1 VKLDHQIN
9 AKAKISGL
17 YLTNWS
23 NSQYSQSL
31 NGSEGLPTPITAT
44 RGTFSKSRN
53 VRLNFDYTLSNTQL
67 LHLGAGLLLYQLN
80 DHAPT
85 TNFDDSS
92 IGLVGVPNPGG
103 RFPTLAG
110 LCNTGLGTNASPC
123 TGTGGMMSMGP
134 GVGGA
139 QSLTKQVTPT
149 FQASLTDVKGNHTF
163 KYGSEL
169 RIFGYPLL
177 GLAASNGVFNF
188 SPNQTSQLSNCPTP
202 ATCSNIQSP
211 TISGGT
217 VGFSYASFLL
227 GLVNT
232 GTVNPAASL
241 RTGKHFISFFAQDSW
256 KVTRK
261 LTLDYGLR
269 YDYFTY
275 PREQYGRQPS
285 LSPTVANPTVGGA
298 PGGIIYE
305 ATCKCSFAKNYPYA
319 FGPRLGLAYQF
330 LPKTVFRMGI
340 GISYDGTATGATGTA
355 AAAPNNAFQAPGF
368 GAESMTL
375 AGGVPQGYVLPWPN
389 FSAGAYPNPN
399 FPANLNGPPNVIDP
413 NAGRPARQVQ
423 WSVGIQREII
433 RDLVVDAAYVGNRGA
448 WWLSST
454 LVNYNALTPQILLA
468 NGLDLNDPA
477 SRAILRAPISS
488 TAAGRFQ
495 NKLPYTGFPAS
506 STVAQSLRPYP
517 QFSSGLT
524 PLWAPLGRTWY
535 DSLQLKVTKRVS
547 HGLDVVYAFTWAK
560 ELQMGTE
567 GGVINGVQN
576 RDANKTISGFGR
588 PFVSVI
594 SANYRLPA
602 WGPNKFVSQV
612 VRDWAIGATMN
623 YASGLP
629 ILAPASTNNLSTLLF
644 QNTFVNRV
652 PGVSPFLKDLN
663 CHCIDPTKDLVLNPA
678 AWTNPADGQFGTGA
692 PYYNDYRYQR
702 RPSESMSLG
711 RVFKFHEGGAA
722 LTVRMN
728 FQNIFNR
735 TEMQNPTGPAATNIS
750 TPKTTGPNGQLTGG
764 FGFINYVG
772 GSTFQPPRQGT
783 LEMRL
788 QF

>member
-1 VKLDHQIN
+1 MAN
-9 AKAKISGL
+9 
-17 YLTNWS
+17 
-23 NSQYSQSL
+23 
-31 NGSEGLPTPITAT
+31 
-44 RGTFSKSRN
+44 
-53 VRLNFDYTLSNTQL
+53 
-67 LHLGAGLLLYQLN
+67 
-80 DHAPT
+80 
-85 TNFDDSS
+85 
-92 IGLVGVPNPGG
+92 
-103 RFPTLAG
+103 
-110 LCNTGLGTNASPC
+110 
-123 TGTGGMMSMGP
+123 MGP
-134 GVGGA
+134 GVGAA
-139 QSLTKQVTPT
+139 QSLTKQVTPS
-149 FQASLTDVKGNHTF
+149 FQASLTDVRGNHTF

-169 RIFGYPLL
+169 RVFGYPLV
-177 GLAASNGVFNF
+177 GLTASNGVFNF
-188 SPNQTSQLSNCPTP
+188 SPNQTAQLSTSAGNVQS
-202 ATCSNIQSP
+202 ATI
-211 TISGGT
+211 GVGT
-217 VGFSYASFLL
+217 NGFAYASFLL
-227 GLVNT
+227 GLVNN
-232 GTVNPAASL
+232 GVVNPPAVL

-285 LSPTVANPTVGGA
+285 LSPSVANPTVGGA

-319 FGPRLGLAYQF
+319 FGPRMGLAYQF

-375 AGGVPQGYVLPWPN
+375 AGGVPSGYVLPWPN

-413 NAGRPARQVQ
+413 NAGRPARQIQ
-423 WSVGIQREII
+423 WSVGIQREVIK
-433 RDLVVDAAYVGNRGA
+433 DLVVDVAYVGNRGA
-448 WWLSST
+448 WWLSSS
-454 LVNYNALTPQILLA
+454 LVNYNALTPQILAA
-468 NGLDLNDPA
+468 NGLDLNNAAD
-477 SRAILRAPISS
+477 RAILRAPISS
-488 TAAGRFQ
+488 SGAGRFQ
-495 NKLPYTGFPAS
+495 NKLPYAGFPTS
-506 STVAQSLRPYP
+506 SSVAQSLRPYP
-517 QFSSGLT
+517 EYSSGLT
-524 PLWAPLGRTWY
+524 PLWAPVGRTWY
-535 DSLQLKVTKRVS
+535 DSLQLKATKRVS

-567 GGVINGVQN
+567 GGVINGVQT
-576 RDANKTISGFGR
+576 RDVNKTISGFGR
-588 PFVSVI
+588 PFVNVVSV
-594 SANYRLPA
+594 NYRIPK
-602 WGPNKFVSQV
+602 WGSNKVISQV

-644 QNTFVNRV
+644 QSTFANRV
-652 PGVSPFLKDLN
+652 PGQPLFLKDLN

-678 AWTNPADGQFGTGA
+678 AWTNPTDGQFGTGA
-692 PYYNDYRYQR
+692 LYYNDYRYQR
-702 RPSESMSLG
+702 RPSESLSLG
-711 RVFKFHEGGAA
+711 RVFKFHEGTGPA

-735 TEMQNPTGPAATNIS
+735 TEMQNPAATS
-750 TPKTTGPNGQLTGG
+750 FTAAPTCTAGTGDCTATSIDPARLRTGG